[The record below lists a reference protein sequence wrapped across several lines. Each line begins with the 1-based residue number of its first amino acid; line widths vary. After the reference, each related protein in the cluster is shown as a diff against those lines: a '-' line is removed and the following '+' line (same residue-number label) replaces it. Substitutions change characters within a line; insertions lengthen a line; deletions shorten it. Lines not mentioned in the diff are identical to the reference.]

1 MSNYNKSCINTPTI
15 LPPANRII
23 AIGDVHGDMKLV
35 LNCLLI
41 SKIIEKSKKSNKS
54 IVVNLNN
61 KLSYY
66 CWTGKDTIVVQIG
79 DQNDGCRPNNSDTS
93 SCNGDNDIADDIQ
106 ILKFFTKLHELA
118 KLENGGV
125 YSLLGNHELMNVE
138 GNFTYTS
145 KKNMDMFKD
154 YVDPYTQ
161 QTFSTPFAARTHAF
175 SKGNEYANLLGCTRM
190 SILLIGDFLFVHAG
204 LDPKF
209 VESFNSRE
217 KLPLLNDIVQKWLLN
232 QLDKSIIDDETLNK
246 IISDSTYSPFWN
258 RVLGNLK
265 PNLSYENNIECQE
278 ALKPIIDSYK
288 IKGMIIGHTP
298 QMEDGIN
305 STCSNMVFRI
315 DNGASKA
322 FDRSDVKKRTPQR
335 APQVLEIKKLDNNSY
350 KYSVIYNK
358 KGEQYNFVVPDDNT
372 GFGRVQAGLPSS
384 T

>member
-1 MSNYNKSCINTPTI
+1 
-15 LPPANRII
+15 
-23 AIGDVHGDMKLV
+23 
-35 LNCLLI
+35 
-41 SKIIEKSKKSNKS
+41 
-54 IVVNLNN
+54 
-61 KLSYY
+61 
-66 CWTGKDTIVVQIG
+66 
-79 DQNDGCRPNNSDTS
+79 
-93 SCNGDNDIADDIQ
+93 
-106 ILKFFTKLHELA
+106 
-118 KLENGGV
+118 
-125 YSLLGNHELMNVE
+125 MNVE

-145 KKNMDMFKD
+145 KKNMEMFKD
-154 YVDPYTQ
+154 YIDPYTQ

-175 SKGNEYANLLGCTRM
+175 SNGNEYANLLGCTRM

-232 QLDKSIIDDETLNK
+232 QLDKSIIDEETLNK

-322 FDRSDVKKRTPQR
+322 FDRSDVKKRPPQR
-335 APQVLEIKKLDNNSY
+335 APQVLEIKKIDNNSY

-358 KGEQYNFVVPDDNT
+358 NGEQYNFIVPDDNT
-372 GFGRVQAGLPSS
+372 GFGRVQAGLPSNK
-384 T
+384 